1 MSGLRQKGPK
11 AKSNLKTGLG
21 RELPLVEIVVK
32 VCKWHF
38 CDGHK
43 LEAYAGN
50 VSKAVC
56 KIW

>member
-1 MSGLRQKGPK
+1 MPVLSLVRDNIIQKFMVVERVSYRGSGL
-11 AKSNLKTGLG
+11 
-21 RELPLVEIVVK
+21 VH
-32 VCKWHF
+32 WHF